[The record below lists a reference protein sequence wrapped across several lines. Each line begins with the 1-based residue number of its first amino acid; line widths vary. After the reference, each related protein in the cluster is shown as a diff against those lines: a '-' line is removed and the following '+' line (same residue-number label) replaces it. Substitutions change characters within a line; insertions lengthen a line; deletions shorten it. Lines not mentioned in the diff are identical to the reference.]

1 MYSYIYIYICEN
13 CKSERGPPRVCV
25 LCILCSQCGARLQR
39 EIRRAA
45 LEIPRVM
52 FAPPRVSPSSCV
64 TRLARR
70 SVAGPTRLR
79 RSGHEG
85 DAWPLPRP
93 LRRGLRPA
101 LVYTP
106 RLLDGWAHGW
116 PRMGGRDVGG
126 GGVGGGGGAGG
137 GGACGNVGKRGAR
150 GRSRAGLG
158 GERGREGA
166 QGREVGK
173 RGSNGGGDELWMW
186 PR

>member
-116 PRMGGRDVGG
+116 PRMGGRDLGGG
-126 GGVGGGGGAGG
+126 GGVGGGGGGG
-137 GGACGNVGKRGAR
+137 GGGKIILNPQLQLKPSAR
-150 GRSRAGLG
+150 AHGRRTTNARVESIRSCLHP
-158 GERGREGA
+158 
-166 QGREVGK
+166 
-173 RGSNGGGDELWMW
+173 S
-186 PR
+186 

>member
-1 MYSYIYIYICEN
+1 M
-13 CKSERGPPRVCV
+13 CV

-116 PRMGGRDVGG
+116 PRMGGRDL
-126 GGVGGGGGAGG
+126 GGGGGAWVGG
-137 GGACGNVGKRGAR
+137 WAVGGVDRIVGSG
-150 GRSRAGLG
+150 
-158 GERGREGA
+158 
-166 QGREVGK
+166 
-173 RGSNGGGDELWMW
+173 
-186 PR
+186 